1 MGRHSYKDDWDFLRN
16 LSRIEQNNL
25 LQLKHVIG
33 RTDWDY
39 RITRVLAPNSKYYIC
54 NESLRNSFYNH
65 EWNNPYQSG
74 RLVIHTTN
82 GDNYYKG
89 FETLCHAL
97 HLLNGLG
104 LNVEWH
110 VAGVSEDS
118 AINRI
123 TKKYLKQNYPQKGLR
138 LMGSLDENGLV
149 DSLLSSHLYVM
160 PSHIENSPN
169 NLCEAMILGLPC
181 IGTHAGGTASILKD
195 HEEGF
200 IIQDGDPWV
209 MAGAIIEMINNP
221 AQAILYGQNARKKAL
236 VRHDR
241 EAIVKS
247 LLETYQDIIN
257 NK

>member
-1 MGRHSYKDDWDFLRN
+1 
-16 LSRIEQNNL
+16 
-25 LQLKHVIG
+25 
-33 RTDWDY
+33 
-39 RITRVLAPNSKYYIC
+39 
-54 NESLRNSFYNH
+54 
-65 EWNNPYQSG
+65 
-74 RLVIHTTN
+74 
-82 GDNYYKG
+82 
-89 FETLCHAL
+89 
-97 HLLNGLG
+97 
-104 LNVEWH
+104 
-110 VAGVSEDS
+110 
-118 AINRI
+118 
-123 TKKYLKQNYPQKGLR
+123 
-138 LMGSLDENGLV
+138 
-149 DSLLSSHLYVM
+149 M

-181 IGTHAGGTASILKD
+181 IATHAGGTASILKD

-221 AQAILYGQNARKKAL
+221 EQAILYGQNARKKAL